1 MSTGESQ
8 SSTPAVRERSPVVE
22 RLHAVMSALNS
33 FVIANDETGLARF
46 AFLMQALTDE
56 VIEELDEKDEETI
69 GGFME
74 QMGQVIAWIG
84 HGDTSRLPDSLVM
97 FAETITGVSDTAT
110 SNEFISVE

>member
-1 MSTGESQ
+1 MESQ
-8 SSTPAVRERSPVVE
+8 SSTLAVRRSPVVE
-22 RLHAVMSALNS
+22 RLHAVMSALNN

-84 HGDTSRLPDSLVM
+84 HGDTSRLPDSLVI
-97 FAETITGVSDTAT
+97 FAETITGVPESEREPVSAG
-110 SNEFISVE
+110 